1 MHRFIR
7 EFKNIQ
13 TAVCG
18 YFFLFFCLV
27 FSAVCA
33 CVSRFFQGASFPFP
47 RRFFVF
53 MAHTPLSAFG
63 HLILP
68 ETTRNRLD
76 AFVAKRNVPHL
87 LFVGPPG
94 TGKTATVQA
103 LVCALY
109 GTVTTNVL
117 QVDAGDDRGTSVFQN
132 IVHPFAERAVRP
144 GTGKSAPFKLVIV
157 DDADSLTPDAQFMLR
172 RTIEVFSSSTRFCF
186 ICNSIGRLIQP
197 LTSRCALFRFPVIR
211 AAEMTT
217 FLKLRFPAASPG
229 FVASIV
235 TQSKGDMRQAMM
247 MIEVLPEAEKK
258 DDDTKRPKGQEDE
271 KAAAAAD
278 DASGDVDGDAD
289 QVNAFLKM
297 CRTRPDVS
305 TLQKFWEGPFQR
317 SSVNTDAF
325 LTALVNTL
333 VARFS
338 ADVDAH
344 KMATALNKVS
354 DCDAALRWGADPPL
368 QLIRLGSELSAVV

>member
-1 MHRFIR
+1 M
-7 EFKNIQ
+7 
-13 TAVCG
+13 T
-18 YFFLFFCLV
+18 
-27 FSAVCA
+27 
-33 CVSRFFQGASFPFP
+33 
-47 RRFFVF
+47 
-53 MAHTPLSAFG
+53 HTPLSAFG

-68 ETTRNRLD
+68 ETTRNGLD

-103 LVCALY
+103 LVSALY

-132 IVHPFAERAVRP
+132 IVHPFAERAIRP

-211 AAEMTT
+211 AADMTT
-217 FLKLRFPAASPG
+217 FLGLRFPAASPG
-229 FVASIV
+229 SVASLV

-247 MIEVLPEAEKK
+247 MIEVLAEAENK

-271 KAAAAAD
+271 KAAAAD
-278 DASGDVDGDAD
+278 EASEDVDGDAD
-289 QVNAFLKM
+289 LVKAFLKM

-305 TLQKFWEGPFQR
+305 TLQRFWDGPFQR

-333 VARFS
+333 VARSS
-338 ADVDAH
+338 AGVDAQ

-354 DCDAALRWGADPPL
+354 ECDAALRWGADPPL
-368 QLIRLGSELSAVV
+368 QLIRLGSELSALV